1 MLEKITENLIFI
13 APLAAALY
21 SSPVSAQISIKTEE
35 DLTKAMIETNTVY
48 FISHP
53 NDQRKKDW
61 EKYLELIGADEEV
74 VVKQTDGKTYF
85 GLDGWG
91 QVLDPKH
98 QQRSTENGVLDLSE
112 RIPNYTIPKFSIE
125 KPEDRHYAFMGL
137 PLLQQEPK
145 QAEPFEETYTVPV
158 AIVPVPGPV
167 IEKEVSAGEISI
179 GAGYLQ
185 IYAASDEKYGFNG
198 QLYGGKA
205 WLTFQ
210 PRETNWYFGPEIMA
224 YGNSASAAQNVE
236 IPAKDGPLAG
246 ELTLEG
252 TNEYSLS
259 VFGLG
264 TGFISGYMVAE
275 KNNFGLGLEL
285 HSGIMLD
292 LMARELTEKSAY
304 YINGNLVEGTSIS
317 NTSADDETAVNMY
330 TELGAKIKLSA
341 LCFGPAVGMRKDAGR
356 VDPLYSMSIGYCP
369 NRQE

>member
-91 QVLDPKH
+91 QVLEPKH

-125 KPEDRHYAFMGL
+125 KPEDRHYAFLGL
-137 PLLQQEPK
+137 PELQQEPK
-145 QAEPFEETYTVPV
+145 QADPFEETYTVPV

-341 LCFGPAVGMRKDAGR
+341 LCFGPAVGMRTDAGR